1 MAVEVGQEVAAR
13 QRWMGILA
21 KADPAR
27 LRELWAEC
35 AAPPDWRFLRRP
47 ETGMTMLRGRAGGT
61 GARFNLGEMT
71 VTRCSVR
78 LDDGTGRVGHAYVP
92 GSDMGH
98 AEIAALADALLQ
110 LPRPSA
116 EVTDRLIEP
125 LAREQAAA
133 RTRAGR
139 KAAATKVEFF
149 TVVRGE

>member
-1 MAVEVGQEVAAR
+1 MTVEAGQDVAAR

-27 LRELWAEC
+27 LRELWAAC
-35 AAPPDWRFLRRP
+35 AAPPGWRFLRRP

-78 LDDGTGRVGHAYVP
+78 LEDGTGRVGHAYVA
-92 GSDMGH
+92 GGDAGH

-110 LPRPSA
+110 PPGHRA
-116 EVTDRLIEP
+116 ELTDRLIAP
-125 LAREQAAA
+125 LANEHAAA
-133 RTRAGR
+133 RARAAR
-139 KAAATKVEFF
+139 KAAATKVDFF